1 MKFNLYSINEVS
13 KILKIPSSTLRYYE
27 QVGILPE
34 IKRNKSGQRVFTDK
48 HINRIYSICCF
59 KNTGM
64 TIAQMK
70 EFFSYEDDECENI
83 DAILMLLEKQK
94 EIVSKQIEQLKKD
107 YIHVRKKLCY
117 YYDIKQNFKDNKP
130 IPCWNDYENM
140 TIFDD
145 WKKRIFAKCKYPLLL
160 FTYCAAFSKN

>member
-1 MKFNLYSINEVS
+1 MYSINEVS
-13 KILKIPSSTLRYYE
+13 KMFKIPSSTLRYYE

-64 TIAQMK
+64 TISQMK
-70 EFFSYEDDECENI
+70 EFFSYEDAECENI

-94 EIVSKQIEQLKKD
+94 EIVSKQLEQLKKD
-107 YIHVRKKLCY
+107 YIHVRKNLCY
-117 YYDIKQNFKDNKP
+117 YYDIKQSFKDNKP

-140 TIFDD
+140 IICDD
-145 WKKRIFAKCKYPLLL
+145 
-160 FTYCAAFSKN
+160 